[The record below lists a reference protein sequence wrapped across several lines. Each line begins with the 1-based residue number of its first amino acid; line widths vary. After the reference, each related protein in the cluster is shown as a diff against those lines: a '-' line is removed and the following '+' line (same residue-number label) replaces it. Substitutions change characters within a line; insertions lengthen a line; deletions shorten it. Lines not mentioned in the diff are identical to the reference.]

1 MQRHHA
7 GPCATLSRTLSPDMM
22 ITPAVLDLFGRVCP
36 PASDLPAQWVGDLA
50 GEWSARRGDGGDI
63 HQAAHASAWL
73 WGQVQ
78 NLQAMQLGLDAS
90 DSELCRAAEEL
101 ATKCASMRQLHQL
114 PLQRDFWEEYIVPEA
129 MARVCKTQGVEPPK
143 IGKLVT
149 PEGAAARMSD
159 DLWWRRKLR
168 AVYGRAVEV
177 AAIELGRVSKTR
189 EIYASNQTCERRAQQ
204 IERNTAAME
213 ATTAVNELGQE
224 FTLAEL
230 AAKGPSN
237 KAIRRAELMTR
248 IAGFERIAQGHQHAG
263 LFLTMTCPS
272 RMHKMRMAGRDAVPN
287 PKYDGTNPREAGQ
300 YLGKVWA
307 RIRAKLHREGVKLYG
322 FRIAEPQHDGTPH
335 WHMLVFHESG
345 HGQIIRDVVRA
356 YALADSGTERG
367 AAEHRCDF
375 KAIDA
380 EKGTAAG
387 YIAKYVSK
395 NIDGYRVETDL
406 HGNDCIT
413 ASQRVEAWATT
424 WGIRQFQQIGG
435 PPVGPWRELRRVESV
450 PENAPQYMQDAWSA
464 VNKLQVIEG
473 RELASVSWDRYV
485 KAQGGVFCGRRY
497 RVRVAMRQRHGET
510 NRYREQACPVAMGVE
525 CVERE
530 LYKPA
535 HMQHIPSA
543 FAERTTL
550 WIADSVRHTWA
561 ISRGTGSRI
570 GAGAERLPPRTR
582 VNNCTAGT
590 EAVQAGRSEMGE
602 KAPENVMNIRV
613 VVHVNE
619 AMRV

>member
-1 MQRHHA
+1 
-7 GPCATLSRTLSPDMM
+7 M

-36 PASDLPAQWVGDLA
+36 PASDLTAQWVGDLA
-50 GEWSARRGDGGDI
+50 GEWSERRGDGSDI
-63 HQAAHASAWL
+63 HRAAHASVWL
-73 WGQVQ
+73 WGEVSK
-78 NLQAMQLGLDAS
+78 LQGVRLGLGLDAS
-90 DSELCRAAEEL
+90 DSEICRAAEEL
-101 ATKCASMRQLHQL
+101 ATKCASMLKLH
-114 PLQRDFWEEYIVPEA
+114 PLQVQRDFWEESIGAYAA
-129 MARVCKTQGVEPPK
+129 MNRVCEAQGVASPK
-143 IGKLVT
+143 VGKSVT
-149 PEGAAARMSD
+149 LDGAAARMSD

-168 AVYGRAVEV
+168 AVYGRAVEG

-189 EIYASNQTCERRAQQ
+189 EIYASDQTCERRTQQ

-272 RMHKMRMAGRDAVPN
+272 RMHKMRMDGRDAAVPN

-335 WHMLVFHESG
+335 WHMLVFHETG

-375 KAIDA
+375 RVIDA
-380 EKGTAAG
+380 AKGTAAG

-395 NIDGYRVETDL
+395 NIDGYKVEKDL

-424 WGIRQFQQIGG
+424 WGIRQFQQVGG

-450 PENAPQYMQDAWSA
+450 PENAPQYMQDAWNA

-485 KAQGGVFCGRRY
+485 KAQGGVFCGKRY
-497 RVRVAMRQRHGET
+497 RVRVAMRQRHGEL

-543 FAERTTL
+543 FAERETL

-561 ISRGTGSRI
+561 ISRGAGSRI
-570 GAGAERLPPRTR
+570 GAGAERLPPWTR

-590 EAVQAGRSEMGE
+590 EAVQAGRSEMAGKE
-602 KAPENVMNIRV
+602 PENAMHIQIM
-613 VVHVNE
+613 VHVNE

>member
-1 MQRHHA
+1 
-7 GPCATLSRTLSPDMM
+7 M

-63 HQAAHASAWL
+63 HQAAHASVWL

-78 NLQAMQLGLDAS
+78 NLQAMPLGLDAS

-101 ATKCASMRQLHQL
+101 ATKCASMLKLH
-114 PLQRDFWEEYIVPEA
+114 PLQVQRDFWEESIGAYAA
-129 MARVCKTQGVEPPK
+129 MARVCEAQGVAPPK
-143 IGKLVT
+143 VGKSVT
-149 PEGAAARMSD
+149 PDGAAARMSD

-168 AVYGRAVEV
+168 AVYGRAVEG

-335 WHMLVFHESG
+335 WHMLVFHEPD

-375 KAIDA
+375 KTIDA
-380 EKGTAAG
+380 ARGTAAG

-395 NIDGYRVETDL
+395 NIDGYRVEKDL

-450 PENAPQYMQDAWSA
+450 PENAPQYMQDAWNA

-485 KAQGGVFCGRRY
+485 KAQGGVFCGKRY
-497 RVRVAMRQRHGET
+497 RVRVAMRQRHGEL

-590 EAVQAGRSEMGE
+590 EAVQAGRSEMAE
-602 KAPENVMNIRV
+602 KATENAMHIRV
-613 VVHVNE
+613 AVHVNE
-619 AMRV
+619 EMRV

>member
-1 MQRHHA
+1 
-7 GPCATLSRTLSPDMM
+7 M

-36 PASDLPAQWVGDLA
+36 PANDLPAQWVGDLA
-50 GEWSARRGDGGDI
+50 GEWSERRGDGGDI
-63 HQAAHASAWL
+63 HQAAHASVWL

-78 NLQAMQLGLDAS
+78 NLQAMPLGLDAS

-101 ATKCASMRQLHQL
+101 ATKCASMRKLH
-114 PLQRDFWEEYIVPEA
+114 PLQVQRDFWEESIGAYAA
-129 MARVCKTQGVEPPK
+129 MARVCEAQGVASPK
-143 IGKLVT
+143 VGKSVT
-149 PEGAAARMSD
+149 LDGAAARMSD

-168 AVYGRAVEV
+168 AVYGRAVEG

-189 EIYASNQTCERRAQQ
+189 EIYASDKTCERRAQQ

-272 RMHKMRMAGRDAVPN
+272 RMHRMRMAGRDAVPN

-335 WHMLVFHESG
+335 WHMLVFHEPD

-380 EKGTAAG
+380 AKGTAAG

-395 NIDGYRVETDL
+395 NIDGYKVEKDL

-450 PENAPQYMQDAWSA
+450 PENAPQYMQDAWNA

-497 RVRVAMRQRHGET
+497 RVRVAMRQRHGEL

-561 ISRGTGSRI
+561 ISRGAGSRI
-570 GAGAERLPPRTR
+570 GAGAERLPPWTR

-602 KAPENVMNIRV
+602 KAPENAMHIRV

>member
-1 MQRHHA
+1 
-7 GPCATLSRTLSPDMM
+7 M
-22 ITPAVLDLFGRVCP
+22 ITPAVFDLFGQVCP
-36 PASDLPAQWVGDLA
+36 PANDLPGEWVNDLA
-50 GEWSARRGDGGDI
+50 CEWSDRRGDGGDI
-63 HQAAHASAWL
+63 HQTARASTWL
-73 WGQVQ
+73 WGQVEA
-78 NLQAMQLGLDAS
+78 LHAVPLGLDAS
-90 DSELCRAAEEL
+90 DSVLCIAAGEL
-101 ATKCASMRQLHQL
+101 ATRCASMRKLY
-114 PLQRDFWEEYIVPEA
+114 PLQVQMDFWELDAPREA
-129 MARVCKTQGVEPPK
+129 MERVCAAQGIEPPK
-143 IGKLVT
+143 LGKTLQA
-149 PEGAAARMSD
+149 EGAMARMSD

-168 AVYGRAVEV
+168 AMYGRAVEG

-230 AAKGPSN
+230 AEKGPSN

-248 IAGFERIAQGHQHAG
+248 IAGFERIAQSQQHAG

-307 RIRAKLHREGVKLYG
+307 RIRAKLHRLGIKLYG

-335 WHMLVFHESG
+335 WHMLVFHEPE
-345 HGQIIRDVVRA
+345 HGQIIKDVVRA

-395 NIDGYRVETDL
+395 NIDGYMVDKDL
-406 HGNDCIT
+406 YGNDCIT

-450 PENAPQYMQDAWSA
+450 PEDAPQYMQDAWNA

-497 RVRVAMRQRHGET
+497 RVRVALRQRNGEL
-510 NRYREQACPVAMGVE
+510 NRYREQACPVAMGIE

-530 LYKPA
+530 LYTPA
-535 HMQHIPSA
+535 HMAHMPWGR
-543 FAERTTL
+543 AERATL
-550 WIADSVRHTWA
+550 WIAESNRHTWA

-570 GAGAERLPPRTR
+570 GQDAQHRAPRTR

-590 EAVQAGRSEMGE
+590 EAVQAGQAGGYKKNSGFGGGNGNFE
-602 KAPENVMNIRV
+602 PQNV
-613 VVHVNE
+613 
-619 AMRV
+619 AMRC